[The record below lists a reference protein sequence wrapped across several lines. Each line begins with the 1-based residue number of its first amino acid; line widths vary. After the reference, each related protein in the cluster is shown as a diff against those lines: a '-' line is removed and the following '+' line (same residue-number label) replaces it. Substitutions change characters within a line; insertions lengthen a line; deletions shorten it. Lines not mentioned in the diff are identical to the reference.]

1 MYRQRV
7 KNVSYLSKIV
17 VDLDSVGTEYEALVL
32 PRGAEVLQVSLE
44 VLEEVSGTLD
54 VGLNETQDFFINDL
68 NLNQKNVSVSAKVC
82 EIKEV
87 SFVKLKLTNEVAS
100 GKVAL
105 RVLYFLPSEVMT
117 EY

>member
-68 NLNQKNVSVSAKVC
+68 SLDQKKVSVSAKVC